1 MAKIPQDFSA
11 AEMRADFMTFK
22 ERFNATGV
30 LCFNTADT
38 HADSY
43 YFSLRIYVPWFHN
56 LSGTDLRI
64 DSSEIYLSFHG
75 H

>member
-22 ERFNATGV
+22 EHFNATGV
-30 LCFNTADT
+30 LCFNTADV

-43 YFSLRIYVPWFHN
+43 YFSLRIYVP
-56 LSGTDLRI
+56 
-64 DSSEIYLSFHG
+64 
-75 H
+75 